1 MANRNAKGRLSDLR
15 LLLIGVLIG
24 AVLFGGAAAAAVS
37 AIYAEPATSR
47 IFIDGAEASIEAYC
61 IEDSNYLKIRDI
73 AKALDIGI
81 WYDEDRD
88 IVYLET
94 DIGYD
99 PRYYGVRKEHIIP
112 IAPLQKAVPLKVDNK
127 KLYDLKKSGTEAY
140 SATVTI
146 VKVIRG
152 AEAAD
157 MIKNAYVHNPSA
169 GYGKEYIL
177 AWVRAKIT
185 DTKNNMIL
193 SDIRQN
199 MVCESC
205 DGANYTVS
213 NPTNVNP
220 PSEQPKGAGDTIEGW
235 VAFAVDRND
244 AEPRVKLGRLADGSD
259 DAWFALY
266 D

>member
-15 LLLIGVLIG
+15 LVLIGVIIG
-24 AVLFGGAAAAAVS
+24 AVLFGRAAAAAVS

-47 IFIDGAEASIEAYC
+47 IFIDGAEASLEAYS
-61 IEDSNYLKIRDI
+61 IEDANYYKIRDI
-73 AKALDIGI
+73 AKALDIGL
-81 WYDEDRD
+81 WYDDDRD

-94 DIGYD
+94 DIGFD
-99 PRYYGVRKEHIIP
+99 PRYTGVRKEHVTP
-112 IAPLQKAVPLKVDNK
+112 IAPMQKPVPLKVDNK
-127 KLYDLKKSGTEAY
+127 KLFDLKKSGTESF

-146 VKVIRG
+146 VKTVRG

-157 MIKNAYVHNPSA
+157 MIKNAYVHNPGA

-185 DTKNNMIL
+185 DTKNYMLL
-193 SDIRQN
+193 SDIRLN
-199 MVCESC
+199 MVCESG
-205 DGANYTVS
+205 DGVNYTVS
-213 NPTNVNP
+213 SPTNINP
-220 PSEQPKGAGDTIEGW
+220 ASEQPKNAGDTIEGW